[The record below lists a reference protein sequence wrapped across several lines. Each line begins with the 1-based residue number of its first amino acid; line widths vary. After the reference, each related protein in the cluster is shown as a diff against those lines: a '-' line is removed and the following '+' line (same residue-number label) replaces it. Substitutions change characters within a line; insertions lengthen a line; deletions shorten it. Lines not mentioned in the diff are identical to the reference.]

1 MADPAGAA
9 AGRGAGALLRNAIED
24 VLRAA
29 SGWLWL
35 VLAMGVVGLLVTYG
49 LMQAKM
55 YFISDVT
62 VTRSWESMR
71 SAAAF
76 WMVLAAMAVA
86 LKCFQDA
93 AVAAMSG
100 YAARRLAVPAVLA
113 TAQRPGRPET
123 LASGAIG
130 DIETLRTSL
139 AGPVSAAVVDLLT
152 TPLLVALA
160 FTLHWVYGAVS
171 VFFCAAAGVLSLL
184 VTRAAARAARLD
196 GDARMRAFG
205 LAADAM
211 RSGEAVLA
219 MGMLPRLARHWTA
232 VSTEA
237 AGEAW
242 LAERL
247 AARLRSVLE
256 LVLGLFRGAVLMA
269 GAGLMLA
276 GASVP
281 AVLAGAVFLLYRVT
295 SPFVSIGSH
304 ARDFAE
310 GMAAWRRLRALA
322 ESSALPPPG
331 IAFPCPAGRLVA
343 ERLAY
348 GFGGP
353 QPPLLR
359 GVDLAVKPGEVVA
372 LVGASGS
379 GKSTLLRLLLGTMR
393 PMAGGAY
400 LDGHATHQWDRRA
413 LARHIGFLPQ
423 DHLLSRGT
431 AAEVIAR
438 LEEPDMALVLDAARR
453 AGAHEAIV
461 ALPQGYAT
469 PLAGTFQ
476 LSMGQRQR
484 IALARALYGR
494 PPVLLLDELAG
505 SVDAEGEAEIAALL
519 GALRE
524 EGCAVV
530 FTTHR
535 PGLLAAADRVLALRN
550 GALAPAALPAP
561 GGAGAVAAP
570 RPPGLAAP
578 AARIL
583 A

>member
-1 MADPAGAA
+1 MADAKAA
-9 AGRGAGALLRNAIED
+9 AGRRAEALLRDAIED

-29 SGWLWL
+29 SRWLWL
-35 VLAMGVVGLLVTYG
+35 VLAMGVVGLALVYG

-55 YFISDVT
+55 YIIGDVT
-62 VTRSWESMR
+62 ATHSGDSLRSV
-71 SAAAF
+71 AAF
-76 WMVLAAMAVA
+76 WMIVAAMSVA
-86 LKCFQDA
+86 LKCFQEA
-93 AVAAMSG
+93 SVSAMSG
-100 YAARRLAVPAVLA
+100 YAARRLAVPAVLS

-139 AGPVSAAVVDLLT
+139 AGPVSTAVVDLLT

-160 FTLHWVYGAVS
+160 FTLHWVYGAVA
-171 VFFCAAAGVLSLL
+171 VFFCVVAGVLSLL
-184 VTRAAARAARLD
+184 VTRAAGRAARLG

-219 MGMLPRLARHWTA
+219 MGMLPRLSRQWTA
-232 VSTEA
+232 VGTEA

-247 AARLRSVLE
+247 AARLRSLLE
-256 LVLGLFRGAVLMA
+256 LSLSLFRGAVLFA
-269 GAGLMLA
+269 GAALTLTGE
-276 GASVP
+276 SVP
-281 AVLAGAVFLLYRVT
+281 AVLAGAVFLVYRVT
-295 SPFVSIGSH
+295 SPFVGIGAN

-322 ESSALPPPG
+322 ESSALPASG
-331 IAFPCPAGRLVA
+331 IAFPCLTGSLVA
-343 ERLAY
+343 ERLVF

-353 QPPLLR
+353 QPLLR
-359 GVDLAVKPGEVVA
+359 GVDLAVRPGEVVA

-379 GKSTLLRLLLGTMR
+379 GKSTLLRLLLGTAR
-393 PMAGGAY
+393 PVAGGAY

-453 AGAHEAIV
+453 AGAHETIV

-469 PLAGTFQ
+469 PICGATWQ

-505 SVDAEGEAEIAALL
+505 SVDAEGEAEIASLL
-519 GALRE
+519 AALRE

-550 GALAPAALPAP
+550 GVLAPA
-561 GGAGAVAAP
+561 GGGVDAAP
-570 RPPGLAAP
+570 RLPAAPSRLAAP
-578 AARIL
+578 PTARIP

>member
-1 MADPAGAA
+1 
-9 AGRGAGALLRNAIED
+9 
-24 VLRAA
+24 
-29 SGWLWL
+29 LWL
-35 VLAMGVVGLLVTYG
+35 ALGMGVVGLLLTYG

-55 YFISDVT
+55 YIVGNVAVT
-62 VTRSWESMR
+62 HSWDSLR

-76 WMVLAAMAVA
+76 WMIVAAMTVA
-86 LKCFQDA
+86 LKYFRDGS
-93 AVAAMSG
+93 VAAISG

-123 LASGAIG
+123 LAGNAIG

-139 AGPVSAAVVDLLT
+139 AGPVSAAVVDMLT

-160 FTLHWVYGAVS
+160 FTLHWVYGAIA
-171 VFFCAAAGVLSLL
+171 VFFCAAAAVLSLL
-184 VTRAAARAARLD
+184 LARAAARTARLG

-247 AARLRSVLE
+247 AARLRSLLE
-256 LVLGLFRGAVLMA
+256 FTLGLFRGAILIG
-269 GAGLMLA
+269 GAALMLT
-276 GASVP
+276 GQSVP

-295 SPFVSIGSH
+295 SPFVGIGAH
-304 ARDFAE
+304 AREYAE

-322 ESSALPPPG
+322 ESSALPPAG

-353 QPPLLR
+353 VPPLLR
-359 GVDLAVKPGEVVA
+359 GVDLAVQPGEVVA

-431 AAEVIAR
+431 AAELIAR
-438 LEEPDMALVLDAARR
+438 LEEPDMPLVLDAARR
-453 AGAHEAIV
+453 AGAHDAIV

-469 PLAGTFQ
+469 PIAGASWQ

-505 SVDAEGEAEIAALL
+505 SVDAEGEAQIAALL
-519 GALRE
+519 AALRE

-535 PGLLAAADRVLALRN
+535 PSLLAAADRVLALRN
-550 GALAPAALPAP
+550 GVLAPAGSVGGGADPARRLPPAP
-561 GGAGAVAAP
+561 RRLGAT
-570 RPPGLAAP
+570 PPT
-578 AARIL
+578 ARIP